1 MAQDKRC
8 LCATCSWVRTFQ
20 YHDREKALAGAQL
33 SEPEIMN
40 FSLSLSPDSAHIETL
55 NCSFLDLTTVEIKI
69 PFLFSLCIDSDVRNI
84 FLLKVRDQWQ
94 YVANQGPG
102 AYSFYSISKAVH
114 GWNFGYSTDETDVF
128 LTNVVSSQSPAY
140 RDRTYECAAGME
152 YFQSR
157 GGRARKASV
166 LRLLAR
172 DPMVIFYHKQGIM
185 PQLFKLIS
193 STGGYI
199 SCLTLMFLSCF
210 VRKYPESAVVQIYQ
224 ARTLVLERIWSQG
237 QRPKDDSKPKEEPVA
252 LPLPP
257 GLFTQLGR
265 DTE

>member
-1 MAQDKRC
+1 M
-8 LCATCSWVRTFQ
+8 
-20 YHDREKALAGAQL
+20 
-33 SEPEIMN
+33 
-40 FSLSLSPDSAHIETL
+40 
-55 NCSFLDLTTVEIKI
+55 DLTNVEIKI
-69 PFLFSLCIDSDVRNI
+69 PFLFSLCIDSDEKNI
-84 FLLKVRDQWQ
+84 YLLKVQDQWQ
-94 YVANQGPG
+94 WVNHQKPG
-102 AYSFYSISKAVH
+102 SFNWLSLRKVVH
-114 GWNFGYSTDETDVF
+114 GWNFGYSTNETDVF
-128 LTNVVSSQSPAY
+128 LTNQIFDTHEGG
-140 RDRTYECAAGME
+140 DRTYECAAGMKN
-152 YFQSR
+152 FQSQ

-166 LRLLAR
+166 LRLSAR
-172 DPMVIFYHKQGIM
+172 DPMVVVYHKQGIM

-210 VRKYPESAVVQIYQ
+210 VRKYPESAVVQIYE
-224 ARTLVLERIWSQG
+224 ARTWVLERIWSQG